1 MFATIIQSAP
11 NANETRQT
19 VVIAHAG
26 EAVVYSR
33 IHGKRGIAGSWLAG
47 LPTYNEDER
56 LLGSPASLRLTA
68 GNTEDIDRG
77 QKPESLLQNIQ
88 RKVTGINVTQ
98 MLAQDMLNIVL
109 HETVS
114 APESLGKYLPR
125 AGSASPVVTVVR
137 VPEAEVPAP
146 QSTPA
151 PVVTAP
157 VVTAGLANEIHT
169 ALYTPTR
176 EECSGYVERT
186 LVGNRTERNLYGV
199 AKRTGKSV
207 GIWGHAGTGKTS
219 SARHIASVWGVPFV
233 TIDCNPQTDEAVIQG
248 EWIPTGEG
256 NQLAWRWSAL
266 AEAVQFS
273 PEGAVILINEANR
286 MSSKANS
293 FFLRILQERR
303 LQVTRYDNRDIV
315 IPDNV
320 LFIFDSNPGYAGTSR
335 LDEALEDRFVTTT
348 FVYDRDVESKFIKSS
363 TLLDC
368 VFSIRKQYDA
378 REVKTLFTTRMVR
391 DYQDIALDPEGGLA
405 LAEHCLFDKFRNVVD
420 LDAVRMLFEL
430 KRSTIAQELGVPVS
444 P

>member
-47 LPTYNEDER
+47 LPTFNEDER
-56 LLGSPASLRLTA
+56 VIGAPASLRLTA
-68 GNTEDIDRG
+68 GNTEDIDAG
-77 QKPESLLQNIQ
+77 KKPESLLQNIQ
-88 RKVTGINVTQ
+88 RKVTGTNVTQ
-98 MLAQDMLNIVL
+98 ALAQATLDTILQ
-109 HETVS
+109 ETVS

-137 VPEAEVPAP
+137 VPEPEVLATFDEP
-146 QSTPA
+146 TPA
-151 PVVTAP
+151 PVAVAP

-176 EECSGYVERT
+176 EDCAGYVERT
-186 LVGNRTERNLYGV
+186 LAPGFTERNLYSV
-199 AKRTGKSV
+199 AKRTRKSV

-256 NQLAWRWSAL
+256 NKLAWRWSAL

-273 PEGAVILINEANR
+273 PNGAVVLINEANR
-286 MSSKANS
+286 MSSKANA

-303 LQVTRYDNRDIV
+303 LQVSKYDNRDIV

-320 LFIFDSNPGYAGTSR
+320 LFIFDSNPGYAGTNR

-348 FVYDRDVESKFIKSS
+348 FVYDREVEAKFIKSS
-363 TLLDC
+363 TLLDV

-391 DYQDIALDPEGGLA
+391 DFQDIALDPDGGMA
-405 LAEHCLFDKFRNVVD
+405 GAEHCLFDKFRNVVD
-420 LDAVRMLFEL
+420 LDAVRMLFDL
-430 KRSTIAQELGVPVS
+430 KRTAIAQELGVTV
-444 P
+444 